1 MMSKYEPLWEHVGKT
16 GESDLTM
23 SFDQIEQILG
33 FPIDHSF
40 LNYKKELEPRG
51 YEVEKISLKNKTVRF
66 KRIDYNYQCGR

>member
-1 MMSKYEPLWEHVGKT
+1 MSKYESLWNHIAKS
-16 GESDLTM
+16 GESELVL
-23 SFDQIEQILG
+23 SFDQIDQIIG

-66 KRIDYNYQCGR
+66 KRIVYNYQCNR